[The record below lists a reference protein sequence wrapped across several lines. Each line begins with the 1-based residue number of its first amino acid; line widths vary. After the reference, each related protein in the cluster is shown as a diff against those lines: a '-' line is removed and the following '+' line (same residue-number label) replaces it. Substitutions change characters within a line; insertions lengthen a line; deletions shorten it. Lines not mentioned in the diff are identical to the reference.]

1 MAVLR
6 SVRTTEFATAE
17 RRFDSLRWPAL
28 AVWLGIPVIGFAAQ
42 PIAGRIVWTVAVAA
56 LPLFIVLIGY
66 HRWRR
71 ICPLA
76 WVNQIPARLGRAG
89 TLRMPVWL
97 EQHYY
102 YISLGGFVLG
112 LWLRL
117 TWTNS
122 DGVAIALFF
131 TGLSVLALV
140 AGALTTGISWCNYLC
155 PVSFIEKVYTEPIG
169 LRQTQNSQCTTC
181 TACKKACP
189 DINEENAYWKDIDL
203 PSKRTAYFAYPGL
216 ICGFYLYY
224 FLQSGTWDYY
234 FGGSWTDQPGVIWH
248 AFLPGQ
254 DAATAGFFFLP
265 WIPRALGAVV
275 PLLTCAAV
283 SWLAFTVLVE
293 RNLVKPWQ
301 WGDPP
306 PADPHDVILVHQ
318 TYSQSRER
326 AHSDVLQIYR
336 DSVRQA
342 MAEHERIVLELAQE
356 EAPGL
361 LAGLSAPSPEK
372 QLQLLGYLRALQP
385 ELERSLDSGR
395 ALGADAVKRLQT
407 RYGVTPEE
415 HHQVLDEL
423 RGRSPRASEAVEAL
437 FRRLRA
443 IEAALPVLEQQE
455 SPTLDF
461 LAELLRRQHD
471 RARER
476 ILALLPD
483 SAERLVLASGR
494 SVPRSL
500 EEELRANLSDR
511 EPYVRALAVTALRER
526 GMMQSGMLRM
536 IEDESELVR
545 EAAAA
550 KASTTT
556 TLDKML
562 ALREVSVF
570 RHLEP
575 ASLLSLARASQL
587 GALFTRRGT
596 VCGRRAGSRYPDTDF
611 RRGRRL
617 ARESRRA
624 AAAECAG
631 RRCGRR

>member
-265 WIPRALGAVV
+265 WIPRALAALVT
-275 PLLTCAAV
+275 LLTCAAV

-342 MAEHERIVLELAQE
+342 MAEHERIVHKRRRPGCWRDCRLPRPKNNSNCSDICAHSSQSSSGVSTPAVRWVRMPSSAFKPGMGSHQRSTIRCWTSCAVARR
-356 EAPGL
+356 APAKPLKRCSVGF
-361 LAGLSAPSPEK
+361 ARSRPHCRFWSSKNRQPWTSWRSYCVVSTIERASASWRCCPTRPSGWFWPAE
-372 QLQLLGYLRALQP
+372 GP
-385 ELERSLDSGR
+385 S
-395 ALGADAVKRLQT
+395 
-407 RYGVTPEE
+407 
-415 HHQVLDEL
+415 
-423 RGRSPRASEAVEAL
+423 RGRSKRSCAQTCRTVSHTFA
-437 FRRLRA
+437 RLR
-443 IEAALPVLEQQE
+443 
-455 SPTLDF
+455 
-461 LAELLRRQHD
+461 
-471 RARER
+471 
-476 ILALLPD
+476 
-483 SAERLVLASGR
+483 
-494 SVPRSL
+494 
-500 EEELRANLSDR
+500 
-511 EPYVRALAVTALRER
+511 
-526 GMMQSGMLRM
+526 
-536 IEDESELVR
+536 
-545 EAAAA
+545 
-550 KASTTT
+550 
-556 TLDKML
+556 
-562 ALREVSVF
+562 
-570 RHLEP
+570 
-575 ASLLSLARASQL
+575 
-587 GALFTRRGT
+587 
-596 VCGRRAGSRYPDTDF
+596 
-611 RRGRRL
+611 
-617 ARESRRA
+617 
-624 AAAECAG
+624 
-631 RRCGRR
+631 